1 MQFDSKFKWSGDIE
15 FDFRTTL
22 QSYNRKIHCYLLYSY
37 YNREIHG
44 NYLYFQQDDIC
55 GQLRRGLGEMIDLRT
70 KPSRRLGL
78 MKSL

>member
-15 FDFRTTL
+15 FDFRTTR
-22 QSYNRKIHCYLLYSY
+22 QSYNRK
-37 YNREIHG
+37 IHG

-55 GQLRRGLGEMIDLRT
+55 GQLCRGLGEMIDLRT

-78 MKSL
+78 MKSLW